1 MYMLYM
7 FLSLQASGLC
17 RGKYPNNIRI
27 DILNADAT
35 SIYHTFNSSVI
46 AIGIYDIGYT
56 LPDTVD
62 RFSVNITWSNEGGQ
76 FDNVLFG
83 RT

>member
-1 MYMLYM
+1 MLYM
-7 FLSLQASGLC
+7 FFSLQTSGLC
-17 RGKYPNNIRI
+17 IGEYPNNIRI
-27 DILNADAT
+27 DILSADAT
-35 SIYHTFNSSVI
+35 SICHTFNSLVI
-46 AIGIYDIGYT
+46 ALGIYDIIGCT

-76 FDNVLFG
+76 FDSVLFG

>member
-1 MYMLYM
+1 MLCM
-7 FLSLQASGLC
+7 FFSLQTSGLC
-17 RGKYPNNIRI
+17 IGEYPSNISI

-46 AIGIYDIGYT
+46 ATGIYDIGCT

-62 RFSVNITWSNEGGQ
+62 RFFINITWSNVGGQ
-76 FDNVLFG
+76 FDSVLFG

>member
-1 MYMLYM
+1 MLCM
-7 FLSLQASGLC
+7 FFSLQTSGLC
-17 RGKYPNNIRI
+17 IGEYPSNISI
-27 DILNADAT
+27 DILNTDAT

-46 AIGIYDIGYT
+46 ATGIYPTGYT

-76 FDNVLFG
+76 FDSVLFG